1 METNTHQ
8 FGSIARPQ
16 AAEPN
21 RVLRNTYALLGLSMV
36 PTAIGA
42 AIGTTLLAPLMFSL
56 GMGISAIVFLVVA
69 FGMMWAIQKNRDSG
83 LGVALL
89 LGFTF
94 FMGLWLGPL
103 LSVALQF
110 RNGGQLIAMA
120 AGGTG
125 AIFFTLAGIAS
136 TTKRDFS
143 NMGKFLM
150 IGLVLIVV
158 AFARQYLLPDPGPVA
173 GDFWRGGAAVLGLH
187 PVRHQPYRARRRNQL
202 RQRHPGCVSE
212 HLQPVHQPAA
222 PADGLCR
229 RSRLSEHRSTSIKTG
244 AEAPVFILSVR
255 SRPFEQRDRFDVRG
269 LREHVGNT
277 RPLEHI
283 TLFVHQDGSIAR
295 QRGRAA

>member
-1 METNTHQ
+1 METNTHH
-8 FGSIARPQ
+8 FGSIATART
-16 AAEPN
+16 AEPH

-42 AIGTTLLAPLMFSL
+42 AIGTTLLAPLLFSI

-110 RNGGQLIAMA
+110 RNGGTLIALA

-125 AIFFTLAGIAS
+125 AIFFTLAGIAA

-150 IGLVLIVV
+150 VGLVLIVV
-158 AFARQYLLPDPGPVA
+158 ASLANIFFQIPALSLAISGV
-173 GDFWRGGAAVLGLH
+173 AVLLFSG
-187 PVRHQPYRARRRNQL
+187 
-202 RQRHPGCVSE
+202 
-212 HLQPVHQPAA
+212 
-222 PADGLCR
+222 
-229 RSRLSEHRSTSIKTG
+229 
-244 AEAPVFILSVR
+244 FILYDINRIVHGGETSYV
-255 SRPFEQRDRFDVRG
+255 SATLAVYLNIYNLFTSLLHLLMAFAGERD
-269 LREHVGNT
+269 
-277 RPLEHI
+277 
-283 TLFVHQDGSIAR
+283 
-295 QRGRAA
+295 

>member
-42 AIGTTLLAPLMFSL
+42 AIGTTLLAPLMFSV
-56 GMGISAIVFLVVA
+56 GMGVSAIVFLIVA

-83 LGVALL
+83 LGVVLL

-125 AIFFTLAGIAS
+125 AIFFTLAGIAA

-143 NMGKFLM
+143 NMGKFLTVG
-150 IGLVLIVV
+150 IVLLIVASLANLFFHIPALSLAISGV
-158 AFARQYLLPDPGPVA
+158 AVLLFSGFILFDINRIVHGGETSYVSATLAVYLDIYNLFTSLLQLLMAFA
-173 GDFWRGGAAVLGLH
+173 GD
-187 PVRHQPYRARRRNQL
+187 
-202 RQRHPGCVSE
+202 
-212 HLQPVHQPAA
+212 
-222 PADGLCR
+222 
-229 RSRLSEHRSTSIKTG
+229 
-244 AEAPVFILSVR
+244 
-255 SRPFEQRDRFDVRG
+255 RD
-269 LREHVGNT
+269 
-277 RPLEHI
+277 
-283 TLFVHQDGSIAR
+283 
-295 QRGRAA
+295 